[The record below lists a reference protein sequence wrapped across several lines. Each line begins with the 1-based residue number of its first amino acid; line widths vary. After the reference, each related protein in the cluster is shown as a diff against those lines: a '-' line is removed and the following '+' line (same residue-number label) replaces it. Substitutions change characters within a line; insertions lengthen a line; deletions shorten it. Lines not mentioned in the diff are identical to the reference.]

1 MLYTIGQV
9 TEQQSKSSGKMYKR
23 VNVKDPSGVV
33 TSGVAVFSSTPFYSQ
48 VVTNAQVEGVL
59 KEKDYNGSKSY
70 TLEAPYQPRSGGG
83 NKAMGTEMIKQKS
96 EAVRAAQDSKVESIK
111 VSSTFTAAWNT
122 AIASF
127 GGKEFTQDEFQ
138 KEFKAWRRYFV
149 NNYDVEEN
157 PALTSHG
164 TEVPWPED
172 KSSTLNNDSDDGL
185 DSFNSDSIPF

>member
-1 MLYTIGQV
+1 
-9 TEQQSKSSGKMYKR
+9 MYKR

-33 TSGVAVFSSTPFYSQ
+33 TNGVAVFSSTPFYSQ
-48 VVTNAQVEGVL
+48 VVTNAQVEGIL

-83 NKAMGTEMIKQKS
+83 AMPAKMMEKKQEFIK
-96 EAVRAAQDSKVESIK
+96 EAQDDKQQAIK
-111 VSSTFTAAWNT
+111 ISSTFTAAWNT

-127 GGKEFTQDEFQ
+127 GGKGFTQDEFA
-138 KEFKAWRRYFV
+138 KDFKMWRRYFV
-149 NNYDVEEN
+149 NNYEVEEN

-185 DSFNSDSIPF
+185 DSFNSNSIPF

>member
-9 TEQQSKSSGKMYKR
+9 AEMQSKSSGKMYKR

-33 TSGVAVFSSTPFYSQ
+33 TNGVAVFSSTPFYSQ
-48 VVTNAQVEGVL
+48 VVTNAQVEGIL

-83 NKAMGTEMIKQKS
+83 AMPAKMMEKKQEFIK
-96 EAVRAAQDSKVESIK
+96 EAQDDKQQAIK
-111 VSSTFTAAWNT
+111 ISSTFTAAWNT

-127 GGKEFTQDEFQ
+127 GGKGFTQDEFA
-138 KEFKAWRRYFV
+138 KDFKMWRRYFV
-149 NNYDVEEN
+149 NNYEVEEN

-185 DSFNSDSIPF
+185 DSFNSNSIPF

>member
-9 TEQQSKSSGKMYKR
+9 AEQQSKSSGKMYKR
-23 VNVKDPSGVV
+23 VNVKDTNGVI
-33 TSGVAVFSSTPFYSQ
+33 TSNVAVFSSTPFYSQ
-48 VVTNAQVEGVL
+48 VVTNAQVEGIL

-83 NKAMGTEMIKQKS
+83 GKAMGTEMIKQKS
-96 EAVRAAQDSKVESIK
+96 EAIKAAQDSKVESIK

-127 GGKEFTQDEFQ
+127 GGKEFTPAELAE
-138 KEFKAWRRYFV
+138 EFKRYRHYFV
-149 NNYDVEEN
+149 NNYEVEEN

-172 KSSTLNNDSDDGL
+172 KSSKLNDDSDDI
-185 DSFNSDSIPF
+185 NSEDIPF